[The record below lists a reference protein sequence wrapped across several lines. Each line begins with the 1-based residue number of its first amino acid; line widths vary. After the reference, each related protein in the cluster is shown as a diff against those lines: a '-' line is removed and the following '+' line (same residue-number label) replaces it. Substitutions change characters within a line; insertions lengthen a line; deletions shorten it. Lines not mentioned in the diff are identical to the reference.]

1 MRKSYFA
8 ALAALVL
15 SPVLPSV
22 AEADE
27 EVQAMKAEIQALQ
40 KAYESRITELELKL
54 AKIEK
59 LKTSEQSQPT
69 AAPASVHSK
78 NRNIYDNRFNPS
90 IGLILNGR
98 YGSFSKDS
106 NEIAGFAVGEE
117 GERGKE
123 GFAIDESE
131 LNFSSNIDDKFY
143 GSVTAAIVRE
153 EGEAKIELE
162 EAYIQTLPGMGLPKG
177 MNIKLG
183 RAFWTLGYLNEHHS
197 HADDFADRP
206 LPNRVFLNN
215 TFNDDGVEVSYL
227 LPTDFYSEIGGGAFR
242 GDDYPFGG
250 ADDSGFDA
258 WSAFARLGG
267 DIGENQNWRL
277 GGYVLSGEV
286 KDRASNEDIVH
297 FSGDTRL
304 FATDLRY
311 TWAPT
316 GNPRETEILLQG
328 EYFWRNEEG
337 AYSDTDAA
345 TGSVPFDEHSDG
357 WYLQGV
363 YKFLPQWRIGYRYSR
378 LDSPSVPVGLVGS
391 ALDSDGHNPTAHAL
405 MADWTNSEFSRL
417 RLQYNHERTE
427 KGGEDDQIL
436 LQYVMSIGAH
446 GAHKY

>member
-1 MRKSYFA
+1 M
-8 ALAALVL
+8 
-15 SPVLPSV
+15 
-22 AEADE
+22 
-27 EVQAMKAEIQALQ
+27 
-40 KAYESRITELELKL
+40 
-54 AKIEK
+54 
-59 LKTSEQSQPT
+59 
-69 AAPASVHSK
+69 
-78 NRNIYDNRFNPS
+78 
-90 IGLILNGR
+90 
-98 YGSFSKDS
+98 
-106 NEIAGFAVGEE
+106 
-117 GERGKE
+117 
-123 GFAIDESE
+123 
-131 LNFSSNIDDKFY
+131 
-143 GSVTAAIVRE
+143 
-153 EGEAKIELE
+153 
-162 EAYIQTLPGMGLPKG
+162 
-177 MNIKLG
+177 
-183 RAFWTLGYLNEHHS
+183 
-197 HADDFADRP
+197 
-206 LPNRVFLNN
+206 
-215 TFNDDGVEVSYL
+215 
-227 LPTDFYSEIGGGAFR
+227 
-242 GDDYPFGG
+242 
-250 ADDSGFDA
+250 
-258 WSAFARLGG
+258 
-267 DIGENQNWRL
+267 
-277 GGYVLSGEV
+277 LSGKV

-337 AYSDTDAA
+337 AYTDTDAA

>member
-54 AKIEK
+54 AKFEK
-59 LKTSEQSQPT
+59 LKTQEQART
-69 AAPASVHSK
+69 ASTPASVRSES
-78 NRNIYDNRFNPS
+78 RNIYDNSFNPS

-98 YGSFSKDS
+98 YGSFSKNDS
-106 NEIAGFAVGEE
+106 EIAGFATGEE

-123 GFAIDESE
+123 GFAVDESE

-143 GSVTAAIVRE
+143 GAATAAIVRE
-153 EGEAKIELE
+153 EGEDKIELE
-162 EAYIQTLPGMGLPKG
+162 EAYVQTSSGMGLPKG
-177 MNIKLG
+177 MMIKAG
-183 RAFWTLGYLNEHHS
+183 RALWTLGYLNEQHTHG
-197 HADDFADRP
+197 DDFADRP

-215 TFNDDGVEVSYL
+215 AFNDDGVEVSYL

-250 ADDSGFDA
+250 SSGAGFDA
-258 WSAFARLGG
+258 WSAFVRTGG

-277 GGYVLSGEV
+277 GGYVLSGKA
-286 KDRASNEDIVH
+286 KDRASNEKVVN

-304 FATDLRY
+304 YATDLRY

-316 GNPRETEILLQG
+316 GNPREMEVLLQG
-328 EYFWRNEEG
+328 EYFWRDEEG
-337 AYSDTDAA
+337 AYTDTDAA
-345 TGSVPFDEHSDG
+345 TGSVPFDDHSSG
-357 WYLQGV
+357 WYVQSV

>member
-54 AKIEK
+54 AKFEK
-59 LKTSEQSQPT
+59 LKTQEQART
-69 AAPASVHSK
+69 ASTPASVRSES
-78 NRNIYDNRFNPS
+78 RNIYDNSFNPS

-98 YGSFSKDS
+98 YGSFSKNDS
-106 NEIAGFAVGEE
+106 EIAGFATGEE

-123 GFAIDESE
+123 GFAVDESE

-143 GSVTAAIVRE
+143 GAATAAIVRE
-153 EGEAKIELE
+153 EGEDKIELE
-162 EAYIQTLPGMGLPKG
+162 EAYVQTSSGMGLPKG
-177 MNIKLG
+177 MMIKAG
-183 RAFWTLGYLNEHHS
+183 RALWTLGYLNEQHTHG
-197 HADDFADRP
+197 DDFADRP

-215 TFNDDGVEVSYL
+215 AFNDDGVEVSYL

-250 ADDSGFDA
+250 SSGAGFDA
-258 WSAFARLGG
+258 WSAFVRTGG

-277 GGYVLSGEV
+277 GGYVLSGKA
-286 KDRASNEDIVH
+286 KDRASNEKVVN

-304 FATDLRY
+304 YATDLRY

-328 EYFWRNEEG
+328 EYFWRDEEG
-337 AYSDTDAA
+337 AYTDTDAA
-345 TGSVPFDEHSDG
+345 TGSVPFDDHSSG
-357 WYLQGV
+357 WYVQSV